1 MLNLGKNVKNRI
13 NRLTNIL
20 KTLSSGKFLSTPQ
33 LSKELEVS
41 QKIIQ
46 TDLKDYLIPLF
57 PDKTIYYDYTS
68 KTYKSKNNFLTKT
81 FLSAEELSIIAIL
94 KNKSTDKYSDDD
106 LPLKVNTLFH
116 KYENMLSQS
125 IYSLSDIEKIDTFKK
140 EIIQIQHAIDSKVII
155 QCKYRDKKREVY
167 PLQIKYL
174 DQFWYLI
181 CYDKSNEDIR
191 KYHLNSISEI
201 VEFEKKFEF
210 NEEIIKQFDNAINAW
225 FKPEQEPILVQLFL
239 HERIS
244 RYFRRKPVSKTQRI
258 IKEYDNGSLDIELT
272 VTDLMEIIPTIQKF
286 IPHIK
291 VLEPIELKNE
301 IQKNISEFLKDI

>member
-116 KYENMLSQS
+116 KYENMLSQ
-125 IYSLSDIEKIDTFKK
+125 T
-140 EIIQIQHAIDSKVII
+140 
-155 QCKYRDKKREVY
+155 
-167 PLQIKYL
+167 
-174 DQFWYLI
+174 
-181 CYDKSNEDIR
+181 
-191 KYHLNSISEI
+191 
-201 VEFEKKFEF
+201 
-210 NEEIIKQFDNAINAW
+210 
-225 FKPEQEPILVQLFL
+225 
-239 HERIS
+239 
-244 RYFRRKPVSKTQRI
+244 
-258 IKEYDNGSLDIELT
+258 
-272 VTDLMEIIPTIQKF
+272 
-286 IPHIK
+286 
-291 VLEPIELKNE
+291 
-301 IQKNISEFLKDI
+301 